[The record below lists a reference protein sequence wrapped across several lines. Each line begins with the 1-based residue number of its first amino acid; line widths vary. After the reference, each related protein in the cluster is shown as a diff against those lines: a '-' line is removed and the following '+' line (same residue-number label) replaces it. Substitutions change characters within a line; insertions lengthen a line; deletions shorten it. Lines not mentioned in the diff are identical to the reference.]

1 MVTAR
6 KRKSVRWLIALLCI
20 TVFAAFAPGSV
31 YADSNYS
38 VTTDKDEYTVGEAI
52 NVTSVGPSGSW
63 VGIYGMDEGDYLD
76 GTQASYWWIDGN
88 KTADI
93 TKGGKGTGRPDSL
106 TQLKPGK
113 YKIVLL
119 TGAQP
124 PYTQY
129 AEKTITVKADS
140 RYSVT
145 TDKDEYTVGEAIN
158 VTSVGP
164 SGSWVGIYGVDE
176 GDYLDGTQ
184 ASYWWIDGNK
194 TADIT
199 KGTTGEGRPKS
210 LTQLMPGKY
219 TISLQTGAQ
228 PPYTEYATK
237 SITVKADDGY
247 DLTVEHEK
255 INDGEALNIKASVP
269 DSDTE
274 AWVGLYKKGDNVINK
289 DTSATFA
296 MINSDRKGT
305 FNLLKDND
313 TKDRTVP
320 AGDYELVL
328 IKSGSEK
335 PCIIEKSIDVS
346 IKRIINK
353 DDYKISVD
361 NTKSYASCGKLP
373 VTASAPKDSGAWVAI
388 YKQSDENTNNSKGGK
403 ESYFWYYV
411 DGSYDVDKTTGYWKD
426 PADKTTLSWEN
437 GKEVDLLHAVSNNR
451 ENKDWK
457 NRLDEGTYKIILYG
471 DAGYDYPIQT
481 IENVKITGHEWEL
494 TKTES
499 EPTCTDKG
507 SGTYT
512 CKLCGETK
520 QDFIPALGHKLD
532 GKTIVSKKATDKED
546 GEYAETCT
554 VCHKHVVT
562 GKIAKIASVKTT
574 KSAYAYTGKT
584 IKPIVEVTDADGKT
598 IVENDHYLVT
608 RAKSSKN
615 IGYYTLT
622 VKFQNEYDGTKK
634 LTYTINPK
642 KASLKSV
649 KAGKKTL
656 KASWKKDSK
665 VSGYQV
671 RYSVKK
677 SMKSAKVKTIKS
689 YKTTSYKFSKVKKG
703 KKYVQVRSYKTV
715 KNISGK
721 KVKLYGSWSSVKS
734 AKVR

>member
-31 YADSNYS
+31 YADSEYS

-63 VGIYGMDEGDYLD
+63 VGIYGVDEGDYLN
-76 GTQASYWWIDGN
+76 GTQASYWYIDGN

-93 TKGGKGTGRPDSL
+93 TKGTTGAGRPKSL

-124 PYTQY
+124 PYTQH

-176 GDYLDGTQ
+176 GDYLNGTQ
-184 ASYWWIDGNK
+184 ASYWYIDGNK

-199 KGTTGEGRPKS
+199 KGTMGTGRPKS

-219 TISLQTGAQ
+219 TISLMTGGK
-228 PPYTEYATK
+228 PPYKEYATK

-247 DLTVEHEK
+247 DLTVENAT

-274 AWVGLYKKGDNVINK
+274 AWVGLYKKGDNVNT
-289 DTSATFA
+289 DTSATYA
-296 MINSDRKGT
+296 MINSDRKET

-320 AGDYELVL
+320 AGEYKLVL
-328 IKSGSEK
+328 IKSGSGN
-335 PCIIEKSIDVS
+335 PYIIEKSIDVS

-388 YKQSDENTNNSKGGK
+388 YKQSDENTNHSKGGK

-411 DGSYDVDKTTGYWKD
+411 DGSDDVDKTTGYWKD

-532 GKTIVSKKATDKED
+532 GKTIISKKATDKED

-562 GKIAKIASVKTT
+562 GKIAKIASVKTS

-584 IKPIVEVTDADGKT
+584 IKPIVEVIDADGKT

-615 IGYYTLT
+615 IGYYTLI

-671 RYSVKK
+671 RYSAKK

>member
-31 YADSNYS
+31 YADSEYS

-63 VGIYGMDEGDYLD
+63 VGIYGVDEGDYLD
-76 GTQASYWWIDGN
+76 GTQASYWYIDGN

-93 TKGGKGTGRPDSL
+93 TKGTTGAGRPKSL

-124 PYTQY
+124 PYTQH

-184 ASYWWIDGNK
+184 ASYWYIDGNK

-199 KGTTGEGRPKS
+199 KGTMGTGRPKS

-219 TISLQTGAQ
+219 TISLMTGGK
-228 PPYTEYATK
+228 PPYKEYATK

-247 DLTVEHEK
+247 DLTVENAT

-274 AWVGLYKKGDNVINK
+274 AWVGLYKKGDNVNT
-289 DTSATFA
+289 DTSATYA
-296 MINSDRKGT
+296 MINSDRKET

-320 AGDYELVL
+320 AGEYKLVL
-328 IKSGSEK
+328 IKSGSGN
-335 PCIIEKSIDVS
+335 PYIIEKSIDVS

-388 YKQSDENTNNSKGGK
+388 YKQSDENTNHSKGGK

-411 DGSYDVDKTTGYWKD
+411 DGSDDVDKTTGYWKD

-532 GKTIVSKKATDKED
+532 GKTIISKKATDKED

-562 GKIAKIASVKTT
+562 GKIAKIASVKTS

-584 IKPIVEVTDADGKT
+584 IKPIVEVIDADGKT

-615 IGYYTLT
+615 IGYYTLI

-671 RYSVKK
+671 RYSAKK

>member
-1 MVTAR
+1 M
-6 KRKSVRWLIALLCI
+6 
-20 TVFAAFAPGSV
+20 
-31 YADSNYS
+31 
-38 VTTDKDEYTVGEAI
+38 
-52 NVTSVGPSGSW
+52 
-63 VGIYGMDEGDYLD
+63 
-76 GTQASYWWIDGN
+76 GT
-88 KTADI
+88 
-93 TKGGKGTGRPDSL
+93 
-106 TQLKPGK
+106 
-113 YKIVLL
+113 
-119 TGAQP
+119 
-124 PYTQY
+124 
-129 AEKTITVKADS
+129 
-140 RYSVT
+140 
-145 TDKDEYTVGEAIN
+145 
-158 VTSVGP
+158 
-164 SGSWVGIYGVDE
+164 
-176 GDYLDGTQ
+176 
-184 ASYWWIDGNK
+184 
-194 TADIT
+194 
-199 KGTTGEGRPKS
+199 GRPKS

-219 TISLQTGAQ
+219 TISLMTGGK
-228 PPYTEYATK
+228 PPYKEYATK

-247 DLTVEHEK
+247 DLTVENAT

-274 AWVGLYKKGDNVINK
+274 AWVGLYKKGDNVNT
-289 DTSATFA
+289 DTSATYA
-296 MINSDRKGT
+296 MINSDRKET

-320 AGDYELVL
+320 AGEYKLVL
-328 IKSGSEK
+328 IKSGSGN
-335 PCIIEKSIDVS
+335 PYIIEKSIDVS

-388 YKQSDENTNNSKGGK
+388 YKQSDENTNHSKGGK

-411 DGSYDVDKTTGYWKD
+411 DGSDDVDKTTGYWKD

-532 GKTIVSKKATDKED
+532 GKTIISKKATDKED

-562 GKIAKIASVKTT
+562 GKIAKIASVKTS

-584 IKPIVEVTDADGKT
+584 IKPIVEVIDADGKT

-615 IGYYTLT
+615 IGYYTLI

-671 RYSVKK
+671 RYSAKK

>member
-1 MVTAR
+1 MVTTR

-31 YADSNYS
+31 YADS
-38 VTTDKDEYTVGEAI
+38 
-52 NVTSVGPSGSW
+52 
-63 VGIYGMDEGDYLD
+63 
-76 GTQASYWWIDGN
+76 Q
-88 KTADI
+88 
-93 TKGGKGTGRPDSL
+93 
-106 TQLKPGK
+106 
-113 YKIVLL
+113 
-119 TGAQP
+119 
-124 PYTQY
+124 
-129 AEKTITVKADS
+129 
-140 RYSVT
+140 YSVT

-184 ASYWWIDGNK
+184 PSYWRINGNTK
-194 TADIT
+194 ADIT

-219 TISLQTGAQ
+219 IISLLTGAQ
-228 PPYTEYATK
+228 PPYTKYATK

-247 DLTVEHEK
+247 DLTVENAK

-274 AWVGLYKKGDNVINK
+274 AWVGLYKKDDDVN
-289 DTSATFA
+289 TATA
-296 MINSDRKGT
+296 AAYAYINSESRKGT

-313 TKDRTVP
+313 TKDRTVS
-320 AGDYELVL
+320 AGEYKLVL
-328 IKSGSEK
+328 IKSGSGN
-335 PCIIEKSIDVS
+335 PYIIEKSIDVS
-346 IKRIINK
+346 IKKVINK

-411 DGSYDVDKTTGYWKD
+411 NGSYDVDKTTGYWKD

-471 DAGYDYPIQT
+471 DEGYDYPIQT
-481 IENVKITGHEWEL
+481 IENIKITGHEWEL

-532 GKTIVSKKATDKED
+532 GKKFVSKEATDKED

-562 GKIAKIASVKTT
+562 GKIAKIASVKMT

-671 RYSVKK
+671 RYSAKK

>member
-31 YADSNYS
+31 YADS
-38 VTTDKDEYTVGEAI
+38 E
-52 NVTSVGPSGSW
+52 
-63 VGIYGMDEGDYLD
+63 
-76 GTQASYWWIDGN
+76 
-88 KTADI
+88 
-93 TKGGKGTGRPDSL
+93 
-106 TQLKPGK
+106 
-113 YKIVLL
+113 
-119 TGAQP
+119 
-124 PYTQY
+124 
-129 AEKTITVKADS
+129 
-140 RYSVT
+140 SVT

-176 GDYLDGTQ
+176 GNYLDGTQ

-199 KGTTGEGRPKS
+199 KGTRGKGRPES

-219 TISLQTGAQ
+219 IISLQTGAQ
-228 PPYTEYATK
+228 PPYKEYATK
-237 SITVKADDGY
+237 DITVKADDGY
-247 DLTVEHEK
+247 DLTVEHAE

-274 AWVGLYKKGDNVINK
+274 AWVGLYKKGDNVNTDK
-289 DTSATFA
+289 SATYA

-305 FNLLKDND
+305 FNLLEDND

-328 IKSGSEK
+328 IKSGSEN
-335 PCIIEKSIDVS
+335 PYIIEKSIDVS
-346 IKRIINK
+346 IKKVINK

-361 NTKSYASCGKLP
+361 NTKSYASCGTLP

-388 YKQSDENTNNSKGGK
+388 YKQSDENTNHSKGGK

-554 VCHKHVVT
+554 VCHKQVAT

-608 RAKSSKN
+608 RAKSSKS

-622 VKFQNEYDGTKK
+622 VKFRNGYDGTKK

-642 KASLKSV
+642 KASLKPV

-656 KASWKKDSK
+656 KAYWKKDSK

-671 RYSVKK
+671 RYSAKK
-677 SMKSAKVKTIKS
+677 SMKSAKVKTVKN

>member
-31 YADSNYS
+31 YADS
-38 VTTDKDEYTVGEAI
+38 E
-52 NVTSVGPSGSW
+52 
-63 VGIYGMDEGDYLD
+63 
-76 GTQASYWWIDGN
+76 
-88 KTADI
+88 
-93 TKGGKGTGRPDSL
+93 
-106 TQLKPGK
+106 
-113 YKIVLL
+113 
-119 TGAQP
+119 
-124 PYTQY
+124 
-129 AEKTITVKADS
+129 
-140 RYSVT
+140 YSVT

-184 ASYWWIDGNK
+184 ASYWYIDGNK

-199 KGTTGEGRPKS
+199 KGTMGTGRPKS

-219 TISLQTGAQ
+219 TISLMTGGK
-228 PPYTEYATK
+228 PPYKEYATK

-247 DLTVEHEK
+247 DLTVENAT

-274 AWVGLYKKGDNVINK
+274 AWVGLYKKGDNVNT
-289 DTSATFA
+289 DTSATSA
-296 MINSDRKGT
+296 MINSDRKET

-320 AGDYELVL
+320 AGEYKLVL
-328 IKSGSEK
+328 IKSGSGN
-335 PCIIEKSIDVS
+335 PYIIEKSIDVS

-388 YKQSDENTNNSKGGK
+388 YKQSDENTNHSKGGK

-411 DGSYDVDKTTGYWKD
+411 DGSDDVDKTTGYWKD

-562 GKIAKIASVKTT
+562 GKIAKIASVKTS

-615 IGYYTLT
+615 IGYYTLI

-671 RYSVKK
+671 RYSAKK